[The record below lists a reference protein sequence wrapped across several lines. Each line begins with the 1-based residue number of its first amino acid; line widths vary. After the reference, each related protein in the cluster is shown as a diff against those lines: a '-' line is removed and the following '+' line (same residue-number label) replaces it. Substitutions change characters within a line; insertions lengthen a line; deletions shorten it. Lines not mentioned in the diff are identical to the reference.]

1 MLAGDQ
7 KRSSFGRPVLG
18 WTGCHKGG
26 WSDAAKSL
34 SLLTAH
40 DTRRTFQP
48 FMGLPPATFR
58 TPPARGQD
66 PAREVPPERRVYFEV
81 FGCQMNKLDAELMLG
96 ALLDRGY
103 ALTEDIDRAGV
114 VLYNT
119 CAIRQQAENRVF
131 SKIGQLRIRK
141 RRQPDLIIG
150 LLGCVAQSDR
160 GEVFR
165 RFPHVDIVCGTGEFL
180 RLPDLIETAR
190 NSGQVRAVDLDADIR
205 IERRRNLGPNPA
217 QAFVSVMRGCDQACT
232 FCVVPSTRGKE
243 ISRPVAEVVDEV
255 RRLVD
260 GGVCEVTLL
269 GQTVNSYG
277 KRLAPQRRIGLHHL
291 LRELNRIE
299 GLERIRFITSHPR
312 FMTNDLIDAMADLE
326 KVCEYLHLPVQS
338 GSDAVLKRMLRT
350 YSVAH
355 YRDVIGRC
363 RERIRNF
370 TVATDVIVGFPGE
383 TEAEFQETVRLMEE
397 IRFQGSFVFKYSERP
412 GTKAAQTADDVPE
425 EVKRERNQVLLKLQ
439 ERHGAE
445 INRTRVGSL
454 EEVLVEGPSRHD
466 PERLAGRNRANQII
480 VFPGRKEDGLLGQ
493 FVRVRIVQV
502 TALTL
507 QGERETGGPEA
518 GAPARMRVI
527 PLEELGILRPIE
539 V

>member
-1 MLAGDQ
+1 
-7 KRSSFGRPVLG
+7 
-18 WTGCHKGG
+18 
-26 WSDAAKSL
+26 
-34 SLLTAH
+34 
-40 DTRRTFQP
+40 
-48 FMGLPPATFR
+48 MGLPPATFR
-58 TPPARGQD
+58 SPPARAGD
-66 PAREVPPERRVYFEV
+66 PSADVPPEKRVYFEV

-131 SKIGQLRIRK
+131 SKIGQLRFRK
-141 RRQPDLIIG
+141 RRQPGLIIG
-150 LLGCVAQSDR
+150 LLGCVAQGDK

-165 RFPHVDIVCGTGEFL
+165 RFPHVDIVCGTAEFL
-180 RLPDLIETAR
+180 RLPELIETAR
-190 NSGQVRAVDLDADIR
+190 TIGPVRAVDLGTDLK

-277 KRLAPQRRIGLHHL
+277 KRLAPGRRIGLHHL
-291 LRELNRIE
+291 LHELNKIQ

-312 FMTNDLIDAMADLE
+312 FMTPDLIDAMADLE
-326 KVCEYLHLPVQS
+326 KVCEYLHLPFQS

-350 YSVAH
+350 YTIAH
-355 YRDVIGRC
+355 YRDVIARC
-363 RERIRNF
+363 RQRIRNF

-383 TEAEFQETVRLMEE
+383 TEAEFQETVRLMDEV
-397 IRFQGSFVFKYSERP
+397 RFQGSFVFKYSERP
-412 GTKAAQTADDVPE
+412 GTKAAAMADDVPE
-425 EVKRERNQVLLKLQ
+425 VVKRERNQVLLKLQ
-439 ERHGAE
+439 ERHSAE
-445 INRTRVGSL
+445 MNLARVGSV

-466 PERLAGRNRANQII
+466 PARLTGRNRANQIV
-480 VFPGRKEDGLLGQ
+480 VFPGRPDDRLLGK
-493 FVRVRIVQV
+493 FVKVRIVRV

-507 QGERETGGPEA
+507 LGERLTGGPEA
-518 GAPARMRVI
+518 ETPPRGRVI